1 MRRYPLLAGITAGL
15 AAALLPTAPGFAA
28 DSSASGTPPVKLVI
42 KPLLCVIDKD
52 ATSCAVTFDIR
63 WKSPQP
69 AEYCLN
75 DSVQSTPLRCWPRTL
90 AGEMKQ
96 ERVVSE
102 EFRYWL
108 SPPAGGLTQPA
119 GTERL
124 SEVKIEV
131 LRVGSDDRRRERRT
145 RHVWDV
151 L

>member
-1 MRRYPLLAGITAGL
+1 MAWGWRCRAS
-15 AAALLPTAPGFAA
+15 AA
-28 DSSASGTPPVKLVI
+28 DPPPVRLIV

-52 ATSCAVTFDIR
+52 EAACTITFDIR
-63 WKSPQP
+63 WKSVLA

-75 DSVQSTPLRCWPRTL
+75 DSAPATPLRCWPRAD
-90 AGEMKQ
+90 AGEHTQ

-102 EFRYWL
+102 DFVFWL
-108 SPPAGGLTQPA
+108 SPPAG
-119 GTERL
+119 TERVA
-124 SEVKIEV
+124 EVKIEV

>member
-1 MRRYPLLAGITAGL
+1 MRSSVVIGLSACALLLASPAS
-15 AAALLPTAPGFAA
+15 AA
-28 DSSASGTPPVKLVI
+28 DSPGPVKLVI
-42 KPLLCVIDKD
+42 KPLLCVIDKG

-69 AEYCLN
+69 AEYCLS
-75 DSVQSTPLRCWPRTL
+75 DSVQTTPLRCWPRAL

-96 ERVVSE
+96 QREVSE
-102 EFRYWL
+102 DLRYWL
-108 SPPAGGLTQPA
+108 SPPA

-131 LRVGSDDRRRERRT
+131 LRVGSTDRRRERRT

>member
-1 MRRYPLLAGITAGL
+1 MLTRLSIVIAGGFGL
-15 AAALLPTAPGFAA
+15 AMSAFAA
-28 DSSASGTPPVKLVI
+28 DPLPVRLVV

-52 ATSCAVTFDIR
+52 EAACTINFDVRWTSDLA
-63 WKSPQP
+63 

-75 DSVQSTPLRCWPRTL
+75 DSTRPTPLRCWPR
-90 AGEMKQ
+90 ADSGEHTQ

-102 EFRYWL
+102 EFVFWL
-108 SPPAGGLTQPA
+108 SPPAG
-119 GTERL
+119 TERVA
-124 SEVKIEV
+124 EAKIEV

>member
-1 MRRYPLLAGITAGL
+1 MLARLTIFIAGGLGL
-15 AAALLPTAPGFAA
+15 AMSAAAA
-28 DSSASGTPPVKLVI
+28 DPKAVRLSV

-52 ATSCAVTFDIR
+52 EAACTINFDVR
-63 WKSPQP
+63 WKSTLA

-75 DSVQSTPLRCWPRTL
+75 DSARPTPLRCWPRAD
-90 AGEMKQ
+90 AGEHTQ

-102 EFRYWL
+102 DFIFWL
-108 SPPAGGLTQPA
+108 SPPT
-119 GTERL
+119 GTERVA
-124 SEVKIEV
+124 EAKIEV

>member
-1 MRRYPLLAGITAGL
+1 MLARLSIFIAGSLGMAMTA
-15 AAALLPTAPGFAA
+15 TAA
-28 DSSASGTPPVKLVI
+28 DPLPVRLIV

-52 ATSCAVTFDIR
+52 EAACTINFDVR
-63 WKSPQP
+63 WKSVLP

-75 DSVQSTPLRCWPRTL
+75 DSAKPTPLRCWPRVDSGQHT
-90 AGEMKQ
+90 Q

-102 EFRYWL
+102 DFVFWL
-108 SPPAGGLTQPA
+108 SPPAG
-119 GTERL
+119 TERVA
-124 SEVKIEV
+124 EAKIEV

>member
-1 MRRYPLLAGITAGL
+1 MLTRLTIFVAGSLGVAL
-15 AAALLPTAPGFAA
+15 SAAAADPLP
-28 DSSASGTPPVKLVI
+28 VRLIV

-52 ATSCAVTFDIR
+52 ETACTISFDVR
-63 WKSPQP
+63 WKSELA

-75 DSVQSTPLRCWPRTL
+75 DSARPTPLRCWPR
-90 AGEMKQ
+90 ADSGEHIQ

-102 EFRYWL
+102 DFVFWL
-108 SPPAGGLTQPA
+108 SPPG
-119 GTERL
+119 GTERVA
-124 SEVKIEV
+124 EAKIEV

>member
-1 MRRYPLLAGITAGL
+1 MLARLTIFIAGGLGL
-15 AAALLPTAPGFAA
+15 AMSAAAA
-28 DSSASGTPPVKLVI
+28 DPQAVRLSV

-52 ATSCAVTFDIR
+52 EAACTINFDVR
-63 WKSPQP
+63 WQSTLA

-75 DSVQSTPLRCWPRTL
+75 DSARPAPLKCWPRAD
-90 AGEMKQ
+90 AGEHTQ

-102 EFRYWL
+102 DFTFWL
-108 SPPAGGLTQPA
+108 SPPT
-119 GTERL
+119 GTERVA
-124 SEVKIEV
+124 EAKIEV

>member
-1 MRRYPLLAGITAGL
+1 MLTRLTIFIAAGL
-15 AAALLPTAPGFAA
+15 GAAMCAAAA
-28 DSSASGTPPVKLVI
+28 DPVPVRLIV

-52 ATSCAVTFDIR
+52 EAACTINFDVRWTSVLE
-63 WKSPQP
+63 

-75 DSVQSTPLRCWPRTL
+75 DSARPTPLRCWPR
-90 AGEMKQ
+90 ADSGEHTQ

-102 EFRYWL
+102 DFVFWL
-108 SPPAGGLTQPA
+108 SPPAGA
-119 GTERL
+119 EHVA
-124 SEVKIEV
+124 EAKIEV

>member
-1 MRRYPLLAGITAGL
+1 MLARLSIFIAGSLGMAMTA
-15 AAALLPTAPGFAA
+15 TAA
-28 DSSASGTPPVKLVI
+28 DPLPVRLIV

-52 ATSCAVTFDIR
+52 EAACTINFDVR
-63 WKSPQP
+63 WKSVLP

-75 DSVQSTPLRCWPRTL
+75 DSAKPTPLRCWPRADSGQHT
-90 AGEMKQ
+90 Q

-102 EFRYWL
+102 DFVFWL
-108 SPPAGGLTQPA
+108 SPPAG
-119 GTERL
+119 TERVA
-124 SEVKIEV
+124 EAKIEV

>member
-1 MRRYPLLAGITAGL
+1 MLARLTIFIAGGL
-15 AAALLPTAPGFAA
+15 GVAMSAAAA
-28 DSSASGTPPVKLVI
+28 DPQAVRLSV

-52 ATSCAVTFDIR
+52 EAACTINFDVR
-63 WKSPQP
+63 WKSTLA

-75 DSVQSTPLRCWPRTL
+75 DSARPTPLRCWPRAD
-90 AGEMKQ
+90 AGEHTQ

-102 EFRYWL
+102 DFIFWL
-108 SPPAGGLTQPA
+108 SPPT
-119 GTERL
+119 GTERVA
-124 SEVKIEV
+124 EAKIEV